1 MQMTPTARAS
11 VTLILAWT
19 ATAHALRA
27 DAVVCR
33 HLPLRHSRLGGAMRL
48 RGGRDKFW
56 STLREL
62 LPEGDAHRPALL
74 ASAWE
79 TLDTLPPTTRALV
92 VANVAVFLAARVG
105 LLGPSPAERFGF
117 RARDVLAAPSRE
129 GHRLLSA
136 AFLHLNRAHILSNML
151 VLCGI
156 GSKLEARLGS
166 RRMAALVGFL
176 VPVVGAMQLTVTIV
190 MNAMA
195 ALCGIRDVSRQPLEY
210 ARANAT
216 LPKPR
221 RQRLASLIRHQV
233 SVNTISLGFSGVL
246 FALNAVAARII
257 SEPTM
262 SVRLDQIPYQV
273 RRLVMVYVPHWIDR
287 RGWAPRLALPA
298 GVEPFVHVFL
308 SQLSDPSRVSFGGH
322 LAGAL
327 AATALAFR
335 GAHLTQLFDCLY
347 LYASRRR
354 LPTFH
359 HARQGGHALDL
370 RQALTGLVS
379 LLPLHLAVWWLGRR
393 AVYCAAVDAWQRG
406 PNDAVLACDWQR
418 ALRSLVQRRLHRE
431 RGPRDFQRWYD
442 AISRCSGVVDA
453 RMTEE
458 QVPVGLWGL
467 DSCRHTSSKAHLGH
481 GPSLESMVLLQALR
495 QQVSLH
501 PQNVVRLEASARPR
515 NADVRVATVSQVGTC
530 LRQWGATSKF
540 EQCAATGTRLIQIEH
555 KDLEQ
560 MDTLC
565 LEERYQLLTRSH
577 RL

>member
-166 RRMAALVGFL
+166 RRMAALVAIL

-210 ARANAT
+210 ARANAMP
-216 LPKPR
+216 PKPR

>member
-166 RRMAALVGFL
+166 RRMAALVAIL

>member
-136 AFLHLNRAHILSNML
+136 AFLHLNRAHIVSNML

-156 GSKLEARLGS
+156 GSKLESRLGS
-166 RRMAALVGFL
+166 RRMAALVGLL

>member
-105 LLGPSPAERFGF
+105 LLGPTPAERFGF

-136 AFLHLNRAHILSNML
+136 AFLHLNRAHIVSNML

-166 RRMAALVGFL
+166 RRMAALVAIL

>member
-1 MQMTPTARAS
+1 MWSTARAS

-48 RGGRDKFW
+48 RGGRGGDNFW

-62 LPEGDAHRPALL
+62 LAEGDAHRPALL
-74 ASAWE
+74 VSAWE
-79 TLDTLPPTTRALV
+79 TLDALPPTTRALV

-105 LLGPSPAERFGF
+105 LLGPTPAERFGF

-136 AFLHLNRAHILSNML
+136 AFLHLNRAHIVSNML

-156 GSKLEARLGS
+156 GSKLESRLGS

-195 ALCGIRDVSRQPLEY
+195 AVCGIRDVSRQPLEY
-210 ARANAT
+210 ARANAMP
-216 LPKPR
+216 PKPR

-246 FALNAVAARII
+246 FALNAVAAQIT

-262 SVRLDQIPYQV
+262 SIRLDLVPYQV
-273 RRLVMVYVPHWIDR
+273 RRLVMDYVPHWIDR

-308 SQLSDPSRVSFGGH
+308 SQLSDPARVSFGGH

-335 GAHLTQLFDCLY
+335 GAHLTQLFHGLY

-354 LPTFH
+354 LPSFH

-370 RQALTGLVS
+370 RQALMGLAS
-379 LLPLHLAVWWLGRR
+379 LLPLHLATWWLGRR
-393 AVYCAAVDAWQRG
+393 AVHCAALHAWQRG

-431 RGPRDFQRWYD
+431 WGPRDFQRSHD
-442 AISRCSGVVDA
+442 AISSCRGVVDA
-453 RMTEE
+453 RMIQE

-467 DSCRHTSSKAHLGH
+467 DRHRPSTAHQGH
-481 GPSLESMVLLQALR
+481 GPSLGSMVLLQALR

-501 PQNVVRLEASARPR
+501 PRNVVRLDALARPR
-515 NADVRVATVSQVGTC
+515 NVDMRVGTVSQVGTC
-530 LRQWGATSKF
+530 LRQCGEASKF
-540 EQCAATGTRLIQIEH
+540 EQRAVTGTRLIHIEH
-555 KDLEQ
+555 EDLQQ

-565 LEERYQLLTRSH
+565 LEERYRLLTRIH